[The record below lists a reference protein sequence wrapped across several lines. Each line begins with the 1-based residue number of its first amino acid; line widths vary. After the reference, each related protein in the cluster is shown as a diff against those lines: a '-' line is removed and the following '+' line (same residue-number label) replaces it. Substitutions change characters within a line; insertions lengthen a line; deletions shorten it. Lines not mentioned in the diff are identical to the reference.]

1 MSLTVEE
8 VEKAVEQLSQDKLQ
22 RFRAWYERFDSKVWD
37 NQIKNDVEVGKLDTF
52 AQEAIKE
59 HISGKSKK
67 L

>member
-37 NQIKNDVEVGKLDTF
+37 NQIKNDVEAGKLDAF